1 MVSLHAHK
9 YALGPGFSLEQSD
22 PAKSFWALQNWS
34 LLLPRCC
41 SEVFWLKFY
50 LWVYMGIKREEN
62 LSSWNVLTEGITT
75 VSVILQGIAAISY
88 SENLESAVKFQ
99 QSIL

>member
-1 MVSLHAHK
+1 
-9 YALGPGFSLEQSD
+9 
-22 PAKSFWALQNWS
+22 
-34 LLLPRCC
+34 
-41 SEVFWLKFY
+41 
-50 LWVYMGIKREEN
+50 MGIKQEEN